1 MQPSPIEPSDDE
13 LSDIIDDNA
22 ISENTANVEEGGFV
36 EAGVPPPVDDQNVES
51 VPNDESFGAD
61 DFEDDDAT
69 SELAD
74 STADPVDLNV
84 SDNVSDASNSSS
96 SNGTVAQ
103 FRESL
108 SSLSRQLEL
117 DRLAFLHKR
126 ALESGKDIA
135 SLTEIAGDID
145 GSSPIFPAGDFDFY
159 DKRPTARLDGWVA
172 GLSFGANR
180 RAKKFSK

>member
-1 MQPSPIEPSDDE
+1 M
-13 LSDIIDDNA
+13 
-22 ISENTANVEEGGFV
+22 
-36 EAGVPPPVDDQNVES
+36 
-51 VPNDESFGAD
+51 
-61 DFEDDDAT
+61 
-69 SELAD
+69 
-74 STADPVDLNV
+74 
-84 SDNVSDASNSSS
+84 SDASNSSS

-159 DKRPTARLDGWVA
+159 GKRPTARLDGWVA